1 LSILH
6 AIIDGKTD
14 VEYLCGLAQG
24 KLKDKLPELRKALKG
39 SVGFHQ
45 MQMLKL
51 QLQHIDFLSKS
62 IEEMDEDIKK
72 KQSLTT
78 NV

>member
-1 LSILH
+1 MN
-6 AIIDGKTD
+6 IIMAYFNYHSTIKK
-14 VEYLCGLAQG
+14 LIAQG